1 MPMPS
6 SLPVS
11 LAIPAIGVHS
21 SGMLYLGRTAQG
33 SLQVPPPGPNYD
45 KVAWYRN
52 SPTPGSLGPA
62 VLVGHINSAA
72 NGPSVFSRLGALKP
86 GNLVRVTRADRSVA
100 VFRVDNV
107 KRFSKSGFP
116 TNLVYGDT
124 DHAALRIISCGGAF
138 NRAVGHYVDNIV
150 VSASLI

>member
-1 MPMPS
+1 MPA

-11 LAIPAIGVHS
+11 LVIPAIGVHS
-21 SGMLYLGRTAQG
+21 SGMLYLGQTAQG
-33 SLQVPPPGPNYD
+33 SLQVPPPGPVYD

-72 NGPSVFSRLGALKP
+72 NGPSVFSRLGATKP
-86 GNLVRVTRADRSVA
+86 GDLVRVTRTDKSVA

-107 KRFSKSGFP
+107 KRFSKRGFP
-116 TNLVYGDT
+116 TSLVYGDT
-124 DHAALRIISCGGAF
+124 NYAALRIISCGGAF
-138 NRAVGHYVDNIV
+138 DRASGHYVDNIV